1 MQHAMN
7 TNDTLRCGGNLG
19 WLRSGLSKD
28 GLLTV
33 GQLNDIGVTLQRWV
47 VFLPSFTALP
57 FSLST
62 LLAFWFRVG
71 HLGHVWVA
79 SVDASTDRGEPRARR
94 WLSGSE
100 STEGKVHGRPPCVA

>member
-1 MQHAMN
+1 MN

-57 FSLST
+57 FSLPT
-62 LLAFWFRVG
+62 LLAFGFRVG

-79 SVDASTDRGEPRARR
+79 GVYASSDRGEPQGRH
-94 WLSGSE
+94 WLSDSE
-100 STEGKVHGRPPCVA
+100 SHEGTVHGQRPCID